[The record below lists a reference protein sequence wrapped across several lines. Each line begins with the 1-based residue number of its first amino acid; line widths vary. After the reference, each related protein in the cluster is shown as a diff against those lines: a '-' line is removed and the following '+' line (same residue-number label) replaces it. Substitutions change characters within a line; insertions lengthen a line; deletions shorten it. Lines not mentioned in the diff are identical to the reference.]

1 MDRLAGGA
9 EPEPQPGRGP
19 EPDWVEQT
27 FVILDDVEPLQ
38 GTLLGGHRPGL
49 APEPAFERIRL
60 DAHSWIDVA
69 REWLLGADAVC
80 EHLVR
85 TVPWRQSRRKMYG
98 EIVDE
103 PRLSKWYGVDGP
115 LPHPVLTPVR
125 AALVDRYQARLG
137 GFGMNYYR
145 NGRDSVAW
153 HRDTEMRNLD
163 RTLVAIVTLG
173 AARPFLVRPHGGG
186 PSVDV
191 HPASGDLLVM
201 GGRAQAEWEHAVPKV
216 ASCGPRISVMLR
228 WSSGKGAPV
237 PNAGW
242 ARAGSTRARGTRGR

>member
-1 MDRLAGGA
+1 MGEQMFATMDG
-9 EPEPQPGRGP
+9 
-19 EPDWVEQT
+19 
-27 FVILDDVEPLQ
+27 VEPLQ
-38 GTLLGGHRPGL
+38 GTLLGGHEPRL
-49 APEPAFERIRL
+49 APAPVFERIRL
-60 DAHSWIDVA
+60 DDHSWVDVA

-85 TVPWRQSRRKMYG
+85 QVPWRQSRRKMCG

-103 PRLSKWYGVDGP
+103 PRLSKWCRADEP
-115 LPHPVLTPVR
+115 PPHPVFTPVR
-125 AALVDRYQARLG
+125 TALAERYQARLG

-201 GGRAQAEWEHAVPKV
+201 GGRAQADWEHAVPKV

-228 WSSGKGAPV
+228 WSSGKGAPAR
-237 PNAGW
+237 NASW
-242 ARAGSTRARGTRGR
+242 SRAGSSLARGPRRRP

>member
-1 MDRLAGGA
+1 MSGTS
-9 EPEPQPGRGP
+9 
-19 EPDWVEQT
+19 EQSERT
-27 FVILDDVEPLQ
+27 FATIDPVEPLQ
-38 GTLLGGHRPGL
+38 GTLLGGHEPRL
-49 APEPAFERIRL
+49 ASAPAFERIRL
-60 DAHSWIDVA
+60 DAHSWVDVA

-80 EHLVR
+80 EHLVQ

-103 PRLSKWYGVDGP
+103 PRLSKWSGRTDP
-115 LPHPVLTPVR
+115 LPHPVFAPVR
-125 AALVDRYQARLG
+125 TALEERYLARLG

-153 HRDTEMRNLD
+153 HRDAEMRNLD

-237 PNAGW
+237 RNAGW
-242 ARAGSTRARGTRGR
+242 ARAGSHPARSTRSR

>member
-1 MDRLAGGA
+1 MSGTSA
-9 EPEPQPGRGP
+9 QS
-19 EPDWVEQT
+19 EQT
-27 FVILDDVEPLQ
+27 FATMGAVEPLQ
-38 GTLLGGHRPGL
+38 GTLLGGHEPRL
-49 APEPAFERIRL
+49 APAPTFERIRL
-60 DAHSWIDVA
+60 DPHSWIDVA

-85 TVPWRQSRRKMYG
+85 TVPWRQSRRRMYG

-103 PRLSKWYGVDGP
+103 PRLSKWSGHADP
-115 LPHPVLTPVR
+115 LPHPAFAPVR
-125 AALVDRYQARLG
+125 TALEERYVARLG

-201 GGRAQAEWEHAVPKV
+201 GGRAQAEWEHSVPKV

-228 WSSGKGAPV
+228 WSSGKGQPV
-237 PNAGW
+237 RSAGW
-242 ARAGSTRARGTRGR
+242 ARAGSHPARATGRR

>member
-1 MDRLAGGA
+1 MCSGNVGG
-9 EPEPQPGRGP
+9 
-19 EPDWVEQT
+19 
-27 FVILDDVEPLQ
+27 VEPLQ
-38 GTLLGGHRPGL
+38 GTLLGGHEPRL
-49 APEPAFERIRL
+49 APEPRFERIRL
-60 DAHSWIDVA
+60 DDHSWVDVA
-69 REWLLGADAVC
+69 REWLLGADAAC

-103 PRLSKWYGVDGP
+103 PRLSMWCRVGDP
-115 LPHPVLTPVR
+115 PPHPVLAPVR
-125 AALVDRYQARLG
+125 AALVERYQARLG

-186 PSVDV
+186 PSIDV

-201 GGRAQAEWEHAVPKV
+201 GGRAQADWEHAVPKV
-216 ASCGPRISVMLR
+216 ATCGPRVSVMLR

-237 PNAGW
+237 RGGGW
-242 ARAGSTRARGTRGR
+242 SRAGSAPARTPRGR